1 MWERVCRSW
10 DPGTVAE
17 DNGMVVFPQSRHR
30 TTSMG
35 PSNST
40 GYTSKRNE
48 SGPHSDLYTHTHSST
63 IHSSQEVKQ
72 LSQWMSGWMDTPNTC
87 TESGLLFGLRKEVLT
102 LITAWI
108 NPEDTT
114 GSEKCRSQE
123 TNTS

>member
-35 PSNST
+35 PSDST

-63 IHSSQEVKQ
+63 IHSSQGEAAQ
-72 LSQWMSGWMDTPNTC
+72 PMDEWLDGHTQHVYVEWTVIWP
-87 TESGLLFGLRKEVLT
+87 
-102 LITAWI
+102 
-108 NPEDTT
+108 
-114 GSEKCRSQE
+114 
-123 TNTS
+123 